1 VRSHARAA
9 PPSEDRVLRVEEVL
23 LKGLEDVCTRRD
35 DEFELLGG
43 DESDA
48 ELDTLEG
55 GG

>member
-9 PPSEDRVLRVEEVL
+9 PPSEDRVLRIEEVL
-23 LKGLEDVCTRRD
+23 LKGLDCTGRD